1 MWWTMIYDGGDFHH
15 HPLPFE
21 PRLLILSTIFIS
33 IWDSRPRVFFHSKAP
48 EFNPNSVKR
57 QHWIIIIIIA
67 AEISFA
73 GFTISRKQY
82 LVILYSNSCRCLFRC
97 RRQYRFDCRESEN
110 SQICNQNPLRRKTW
124 LASLQRDKNI
134 GWTLGQKHWQT
145 LGQKYWQHKWAVKE
159 EVVLDWTSAIL

>member
-1 MWWTMIYDGGDFHH
+1 MWWIIIYDGGDSHH

-67 AEISFA
+67 AFA

-110 SQICNQNPLRRKTW
+110 SQICNQKPLRRKTW

-134 GWTLGQKHWQT
+134 GWTLEQKHWQT
-145 LGQKYWQHKWAVKE
+145 LGQEHWQHKWAVKE

>member
-1 MWWTMIYDGGDFHH
+1 MMGGDFHH

-67 AEISFA
+67 

-110 SQICNQNPLRRKTW
+110 SKFAATRNPSGGKLGLHLCNGTKTLGEHW
-124 LASLQRDKNI
+124 NKNI
-134 GWTLGQKHWQT
+134 GNISGL
-145 LGQKYWQHKWAVKE
+145 
-159 EVVLDWTSAIL
+159 